1 MDPFSFGS
9 TTALIAEEEA
19 EDRFDV
25 EASLNEATLWQ
36 VLIVCKENIVTCK
49 CRCSLCGS
57 KVTSESALE
66 WKKGEKNSRFSW
78 LSFVLGKE
86 RAKTHEKSGLCVC
99 GAKRGRRVLLFMLEG
114 LDVSKGE
121 ASF

>member
-9 TTALIAEEEA
+9 TTALIAEEA

-36 VLIVCKENIVTCK
+36 VLIVCKENIVTCT

-86 RAKTHEKSGLCVC
+86 RAKTHEKSGLCFC
-99 GAKRGRRVLLFMLEG
+99 GAKRGRRLLLFCLKDLMYR
-114 LDVSKGE
+114 KGK
-121 ASF
+121 

>member
-9 TTALIAEEEA
+9 TTALIAEEA

-36 VLIVCKENIVTCK
+36 VLIVCKENIVTCT

-66 WKKGEKNSRFSW
+66 WEKGEKNSRFSW

-86 RAKTHEKSGLCVC
+86 PVKTIEKSGLCVC
-99 GAKRGRRVLLFMLEG
+99 GAKRGRRLLLFMLEG

-121 ASF
+121 VSF